1 MVTNQATEKRVGLAK
16 EGRDKYCMRRRTY
29 TPENDANKLRCTFA
43 YLWQEMTT
51 STIPMLYA
59 KTRRKQE
66 RKRPKENER
75 KVTATNENETNVC
88 SGRRAC
94 PEWTR
99 LLLAG
104 TISFTLR
111 PVDGPTEDRK
121 KCRNEIKNG
130 KRADTEPKLKI
141 QARLMFCHEEIG
153 INSISN
159 LANDVKP
166 CILCR

>member
-1 MVTNQATEKRVGLAK
+1 
-16 EGRDKYCMRRRTY
+16 
-29 TPENDANKLRCTFA
+29 
-43 YLWQEMTT
+43 
-51 STIPMLYA
+51 MLYA

-121 KCRNEIKNG
+121 NVV
-130 KRADTEPKLKI
+130 TKLKT
-141 QARLMFCHEEIG
+141 ARG
-153 INSISN
+153 QTQSQS
-159 LANDVKP
+159 
-166 CILCR
+166 

>member
-1 MVTNQATEKRVGLAK
+1 
-16 EGRDKYCMRRRTY
+16 MRRRTY
-29 TPENDANKLRCTFA
+29 TQENDANKLRCTFT

-51 STIPMLYA
+51 SNIPMLHA

-75 KVTATNENETNVC
+75 KVTANNENETNVC
-88 SGRRAC
+88 SGRRAS

-141 QARLMFCHEEIG
+141 QARLTFCLEKIKYKFKIQLGQRRETGYFMLIKSHHLHARKGQTMFTRLPSH
-153 INSISN
+153 
-159 LANDVKP
+159 
-166 CILCR
+166 